1 MLSQNNRKKYIHT
14 SELVR
19 SIILAL
25 LVVSLI
31 LLVVVYIGGTHIYQS
46 MTTDEGERPFDK
58 LWSVQSDVNT
68 EGLDATRMIPEF
80 IGYKLASSE
89 PVGCI
94 ADRESALE
102 LYKLVTPCLNELF
115 GSSGICVGLDKEEG
129 QRLFSEAASGSEYI
143 YIRYHVPVMYQL
155 IFAYASEKLVISDS
169 DVAHLGSDI
178 TNAYVSEMIIIP
190 DNNVAAHRFVAYVY
204 DGGDRYFMFRLEE
217 GVLSSSFYMSR
228 LSDGQLAIK
237 TYPFSFADD
246 PALSPSQPMLDVEL
260 EAEVISSETNNIDSI
275 DIRNSLLRL
284 FDFNPDKLSSYI
296 DDDTEVFVRSM
307 SRLRLG
313 GGRIAYQAS
322 DAGSG
327 VTLRDLL
334 GYSVNDALSLYDQ
347 LTAADNLIRRIGEI
361 SAELIGG
368 EAALCLGD
376 VYTENGLLYVEYFYT
391 YANIRISDEPAAVI
405 AMSQE
410 TLYSFTLDSRAYVGT
425 DEYTHSPT
433 QRYILEKLL
442 ASGSLSVGHDAQMV
456 FSYHDGEAIWSARYD
471 ALTSAVFNAFSS
483 RLY

>member
-1 MLSQNNRKKYIHT
+1 MLSQNNRKKYIHA

-169 DVAHLGSDI
+169 DVARLGSDLA
-178 TNAYVSEMIIIP
+178 NAYISEIIIIP
-190 DNNVAAHRFVAYVY
+190 DNNVAAHRFVAYAF
-204 DGGDRYFMFRLEE
+204 DGSDRYFMFRLEE
-217 GVLSSSFYMSR
+217 SVLSSSFYMSR
-228 LSDGQLAIK
+228 LSDEQLAIK
-237 TYPFSFADD
+237 TYPFDFADI
-246 PALSPSQPMLDVEL
+246 PALSISQPMLDAEL
-260 EAEVISSETNNIDSI
+260 EAEVIASNESGFDSI
-275 DIRNSLLRL
+275 DTRNSLLRL

-296 DDDTEVFVRSM
+296 DDDTEVFVRST

-313 GGRIAYQAS
+313 GGRISYQAS
-322 DAGSG
+322 DIGSG
-327 VTLRDLL
+327 VTLRNLL
-334 GYSVNDALSLYDQ
+334 GYSVNDGLSLYDQ
-347 LTAADNLIRRIGEI
+347 LTAADNLIRRIGKI
-361 SAELIGG
+361 SSELIGG

-376 VYTENGLLYVEYFYT
+376 VYTENGLLYVEFFYT

-410 TLYSFTLDSRAYVGT
+410 SLYSFTLETRAYTGT
-425 DEYTHSPT
+425 DEYTYSPP
-433 QRYILEKLL
+433 QQYIIEKLL
-442 ASGSLSVGHDAQMV
+442 ASGSLGTGHDAQMV
-456 FSYHDGEAIWSARYD
+456 FAYRDGKAIWSARYD
-471 ALTSAVFNAFSS
+471 ALTPVLANSFTL
-483 RLY
+483 R

>member
-1 MLSQNNRKKYIHT
+1 MLSQNNRKKYIHA

-169 DVAHLGSDI
+169 DVARLGSDLAS
-178 TNAYVSEMIIIP
+178 AYISEIIIIP
-190 DNNVAAHRFVAYVY
+190 DNNVAAHRFVAYAF
-204 DGGDRYFMFRLEE
+204 DGSDRYFMFRLEE
-217 GVLSSSFYMSR
+217 SVLSSSFYMSR
-228 LSDGQLAIK
+228 LSDEQLAIK
-237 TYPFSFADD
+237 TYPFDFADI
-246 PALSPSQPMLDVEL
+246 PALSISQPMLDAEL
-260 EAEVISSETNNIDSI
+260 EAEVIASNESGFDSI
-275 DIRNSLLRL
+275 DTRNSLLRL

-296 DDDTEVFVRSM
+296 DDDTEVFVRST

-313 GGRIAYQAS
+313 GGRISYQAS
-322 DAGSG
+322 DIGSG
-327 VTLRDLL
+327 VTLRNLL
-334 GYSVNDALSLYDQ
+334 GYSVNDGLSLYDQ
-347 LTAADNLIRRIGEI
+347 LTAADNLIRRIGKI
-361 SAELIGG
+361 SSELIGG

-376 VYTENGLLYVEYFYT
+376 VYTENGLLYVEFFYT

-410 TLYSFTLDSRAYVGT
+410 SLYSFTLETRAYTGT
-425 DEYTHSPT
+425 DEYTYSPP
-433 QRYILEKLL
+433 QQYIIEKLL
-442 ASGSLSVGHDAQMV
+442 ASGSLGTGHDAQMV
-456 FSYHDGEAIWSARYD
+456 FAYRDGKAIWSARYD
-471 ALTSAVFNAFSS
+471 ALTPVLANSFTL
-483 RLY
+483 R

>member
-1 MLSQNNRKKYIHT
+1 MLSQNNRKKYIHA

-169 DVAHLGSDI
+169 DVAHLGSDL
-178 TNAYVSEMIIIP
+178 TNAYISEIIIVP
-190 DNNVAAHRFVAYVY
+190 DNNVAAHRFVAYAF
-204 DGGDRYFMFRLEE
+204 DGSDRYFMFRLEE
-217 GVLSSSFYMSR
+217 SVLSSSFYMSR
-228 LSDGQLAIK
+228 LSDEQLAIK
-237 TYPFSFADD
+237 TYPFDFADI
-246 PALSPSQPMLDVEL
+246 PALSISQPMLDAEL
-260 EAEVISSETNNIDSI
+260 EAEVIASNESGFDSI
-275 DIRNSLLRL
+275 DTRNSLLRL

-296 DDDTEVFVRSM
+296 DDDTEVFVRST

-313 GGRIAYQAS
+313 GGRISYQAS
-322 DAGSG
+322 DIGSG
-327 VTLRDLL
+327 VTLRNLL
-334 GYSVNDALSLYDQ
+334 GYSVNDGLSLYDQ
-347 LTAADNLIRRIGEI
+347 LTAADNLIRRIGKI
-361 SAELIGG
+361 SSELIGG

-376 VYTENGLLYVEYFYT
+376 VYTEDGLLYVGFFYT

-410 TLYSFTLDSRAYVGT
+410 SLYSFTLETRAYIGT
-425 DEYTHSPT
+425 DEYTYSPP
-433 QRYILEKLL
+433 QQYIIEKLL
-442 ASGSLSVGHDAQMV
+442 ASGSLGTGHDAQMV
-456 FSYHDGEAIWSARYD
+456 FAYRDGKAIWSAHYD
-471 ALTSAVFNAFSS
+471 ALTPVLSNSFTL
-483 RLY
+483 R